1 MSGIGS
7 GIAVKDVYRR
17 AVVKAAEVLGGAQQL
32 ATRLDLSVGTVRM
45 LMGGKV
51 EVPPRVFLLAVDIIS
66 TYGDRPSAVSEEA
79 RSGD

>member
-1 MSGIGS
+1 M
-7 GIAVKDVYRR
+7 KDVYRR

-45 LMGGKV
+45 LMGGRV

-66 TYGDRPSAVSEEA
+66 AYGDRSSAVSEEA